1 MQQQA
6 QRSGPVTRGEV
17 IEIVGAL
24 DDGTIAKIVATG
36 ATAAEVLEA
45 HTWLSSDDY
54 LHRRLH
60 RAPRGAVAEL
70 CRILEEE
77 MRPPE
82 DPTTGESR

>member
-1 MQQQA
+1 MQQEA
-6 QRSGPVTRGEV
+6 QRRRPVTGAEV
-17 IEIVGAL
+17 IEIVGKL
-24 DDGTIAKIVATG
+24 DDGAVAKIIATG
-36 ATAAEVLEA
+36 ATAAELLEA

-77 MRPPE
+77 LRPPE
-82 DPTTGESR
+82 DPLTGESR